1 MKSEQKKQDV
11 SFREVSKKIKAL
23 NLKEFDIVIG
33 IGSGG
38 IVPASMIAH
47 ELGIDLKIISIN
59 YRDQSNEPLYD
70 NPKVLNHQE
79 FSNLEKVLL
88 VDDVSVSG
96 KTINTAKKILSGL
109 DVTTLVLKGK
119 GDIVLFPDIK
129 TCVNWPWK

>member
-59 YRDQSNEPLYD
+59 YRDQSNEPLFD
-70 NPKVLNHQE
+70 SPKVLSHQE
-79 FSNLEKVLL
+79 FSNLKKVLL

-96 KTINTAKKILSGL
+96 KTINTAKKILSGF